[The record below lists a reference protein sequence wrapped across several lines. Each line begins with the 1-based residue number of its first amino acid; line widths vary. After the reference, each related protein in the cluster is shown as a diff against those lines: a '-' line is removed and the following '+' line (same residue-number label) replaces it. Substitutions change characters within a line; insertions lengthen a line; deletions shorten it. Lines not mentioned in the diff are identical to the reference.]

1 MATSRTQEQIE
12 GARESII
19 PGSPCAGKA
28 LGREQVLQVLEHAEE
43 IEGQPR
49 LMSVRDNELH

>member
-12 GARESII
+12 GAREDIV
-19 PGSPCAGKA
+19 PGSPVAGKA
-28 LGREQVLQVLEHAEE
+28 LGREQVLQVLEHPEE

-49 LMSVRDNELH
+49 PMSV